1 MDLRDIAQRAIEGV
15 RGYADQLGVEL
26 LLADG
31 PAAPVQGDA
40 DRLVQVVTNL
50 LSNATK
56 YSPSGQAV
64 RVKVEREGGNAALSV
79 ADRGPGVPEA
89 FRDRIFSRFAQAD
102 SSDRGKGGTGL
113 GLYIARQIAERH
125 GGRLWFESPEQGGA
139 TFHLDLPLLEEAP
152 VRFAPRD
159 RVLLVEDE
167 PAAAALLTA
176 ILEHEGLKTDS
187 AANLREAREALTDAG
202 RFGAIVLDLRL
213 PDGDGMDLVKQLR
226 SRPDT
231 RGIPVVVVSAD
242 AARGKDPAV
251 RTLEVI
257 DWMEKPVDPDRL
269 TELVRA
275 ALTAS
280 EAGGDLILHVDDDR
294 DIREVVATALAGVAE
309 VVSAETLAQARA
321 FLAERTPALV
331 IMDLELRDGSG
342 LELLQDL
349 KDESVPVIIFSAQDT
364 PGDFGRP
371 VTAVLVKS
379 RTSLAGLVGAVREL
393 VEQKERAS

>member
-1 MDLRDIAQRAIEGV
+1 MHAARAGRAWV
-15 RGYADQLGVEL
+15 STS
-26 LLADG
+26 
-31 PAAPVQGDA
+31 PA
-40 DRLVQVVTNL
+40 
-50 LSNATK
+50 K
-56 YSPSGQAV
+56 SPSGTAV
-64 RVKVEREGGNAALSV
+64 GCGSSSPEGG
-79 ADRGPGVPEA
+79 
-89 FRDRIFSRFAQAD
+89 
-102 SSDRGKGGTGL
+102 GT
-113 GLYIARQIAERH
+113 I
-125 GGRLWFESPEQGGA
+125 
-139 TFHLDLPLLEEAP
+139 FHLDLPLLEEAP

-176 ILEHEGLKTDS
+176 ILEQEGLKTDNAS
-187 AANLREAREALTDAG
+187 NLREAREALTDAG

-280 EAGGDLILHVDDDR
+280 EAGGNVILHVDDDR
-294 DIREVVATALAGVAE
+294 DIREVVATALAGVGE

-321 FLAERTPALV
+321 FLAERTPGLV

-342 LELLQDL
+342 LDLLKDL

-393 VEQKERAS
+393 VEQKEQEAQAT